1 MPRFLFDLDVRATG
15 RSPLHRTQTIEAP
28 TLEDAL
34 ETALADLR
42 SPQWDDRH
50 IRLSYLAAA
59 EFTSLSVSID
69 HLTHDARPS

>member
-15 RSPLHRTQTIEAP
+15 RSPLHRTQTIEAA

-42 SPQWDDRH
+42 SPQWDD
-50 IRLSYLAAA
+50 A
-59 EFTSLSVSID
+59 EFTSLSVSIAE
-69 HLTHDARPS
+69 DAGPS